1 MSWEL
6 DFEREETIEDILRQ
20 AAGLCGSFQKGEEA
34 VLKLKK
40 AYSAVYGL
48 GERFN
53 GVNQKGKR
61 VHGEVVEKFCHQG
74 EISYCPVQFFMTD
87 AGFGFFTD
95 TRTVVDYVFEEEITI
110 TLRKDHEGKFPKGVL
125 LTGTISEM
133 LQEYVRRTGAVRR
146 IPRWSLGI
154 WMSANRWHT
163 EKEVL
168 EQVERA
174 EKLEFPGSVL
184 VVEAWSDEA
193 TFYRFNEHGEWPHPE
208 EMVRTLKEKG
218 IHTVLWQIPVL
229 KKMEEGKSHPV
240 LEEDIEYAVKHDL
253 CVKNQDGSLY
263 RIPEDHWFG
272 GSLLPDFSRKE
283 TRDWWFSKRQYLL
296 DMGVDGFKT
305 DGGEFVLTDEAA
317 VEDGRTGKELRNAF
331 AEDYIR
337 AYEEFVGPER
347 VLFSRAGYTGQQR
360 FPIQWAGD
368 QQSEWSELRGV
379 LSAGLSA
386 GLSGIVY
393 WSFDIG
399 GFAGPLPTAE
409 LYERATQLAVFM
421 PVMQWHSEPVGGQF
435 AELMPSAGGINDR
448 SPWNL
453 ARIYGDEEFLG
464 NIKKLHNLRMNFLPY
479 LAWEAER
486 SAREGL
492 PMARHLCLDYQEEPY
507 NEYFEREFLLGD
519 LLICP
524 VVEEGMKEITVY
536 LPKGKWYPV
545 SSVLFG
551 NVQEEKEVFY
561 EGSTFYVLPVK
572 EHGIPVFLREG
583 GMFALELPKNGKP
596 GERSWNIQ
604 ETELC
609 IWVAGEK
616 GERNC
621 SDGNG
626 ETLHISWGTE
636 DIQAVYRKK
645 NTEKDCKK
653 IWLK

>member
-6 DFEREETIEDILRQ
+6 NFEKEETIGDALKQ
-20 AAGLCGSFQKGEEA
+20 AGLCGSFQKEEEA

-40 AYSAVYGL
+40 NYNAVYGL

-61 VHGEVVEKFCHQG
+61 VHGEVIEKFCHQG

-95 TRTVVDYVFEEEITI
+95 TKTVVDYAFEEEISI
-110 TLRKDHEGKFPKGVL
+110 TLRKDHEGKYPKGFL
-125 LTGTISEM
+125 LTGSITEM
-133 LQEYVRRTGAVRR
+133 LQEYITRTGAVRR

-168 EQVERA
+168 EQVEEA

-208 EMVRTLKEKG
+208 KMIQTLKEKG

-229 KKMEEGKSHPV
+229 KKMEKEKSHPV
-240 LEEDIEYAVKHDL
+240 LKEDIKYAVKRDL

-263 RIPEDHWFG
+263 RIPEEHWFS
-272 GSLLPDFSRKE
+272 GSLLPDFSKKE

-386 GLSGIVY
+386 GLSGIIY

-409 LYERATQLAVFM
+409 LYERATQLALFM

-464 NIKKLHNLRMNFLPY
+464 NIRKLHNLRMNFLPY

-492 PMARHLCLDYQEEPY
+492 PMARHLCLDYQEEPC
-507 NEYFEREFLLGD
+507 NKCFEREFLLGD

-561 EGSTFYVLPVK
+561 EGCAFYVLPVK
-572 EHGIPVFLREG
+572 EHGIPVFLKEG

-626 ETLHISWGTE
+626 EMLHISWGTG
-636 DIQAVYRKK
+636 DIQAVYRKE

>member
-6 DFEREETIEDILRQ
+6 NFEKEETIGDALKQ
-20 AAGLCGSFQKGEEA
+20 AGLCGSFQKEEEA

-40 AYSAVYGL
+40 NYNAVYGL

-61 VHGEVVEKFCHQG
+61 VHGEVIEKFCHQG

-95 TRTVVDYVFEEEITI
+95 TKTVVDYAFEEEISI
-110 TLRKDHEGKFPKGVL
+110 TLRKDHEGKYPKGFL
-125 LTGTISEM
+125 LTGSITEM
-133 LQEYVRRTGAVRR
+133 LQEYITRTGAVRR

-168 EQVERA
+168 EQVEEA

-208 EMVRTLKEKG
+208 KMIQTLKEKG

-229 KKMEEGKSHPV
+229 KKMEKEKSHPV
-240 LEEDIEYAVKHDL
+240 LKEDIEYAVKRDL

-263 RIPEDHWFG
+263 RIPEEHWFS
-272 GSLLPDFSRKE
+272 GSLLPDFSKKE

-386 GLSGIVY
+386 GLSGIIY

-409 LYERATQLAVFM
+409 LYERATQLALFM

-464 NIKKLHNLRMNFLPY
+464 NIRKLHNLRMNFLPY

-492 PMARHLCLDYQEEPY
+492 PMARHLCLDYQEEPC
-507 NEYFEREFLLGD
+507 NKCFEREFLLGD

-561 EGSTFYVLPVK
+561 EGCAFYVLPVK
-572 EHGIPVFLREG
+572 EHGIPVFLKEG

-626 ETLHISWGTE
+626 EMLHISWGTG
-636 DIQAVYRKK
+636 DIQAVYRKE

>member
-6 DFEREETIEDILRQ
+6 DFEKEETIGDALKQ
-20 AAGLCGSFQKGEEA
+20 AGLCGSFQKEEEA

-40 AYSAVYGL
+40 NYNAVYGL

-61 VHGEVVEKFCHQG
+61 VHGEVIEKFCHQG

-95 TRTVVDYVFEEEITI
+95 TKTVVDYAFEEEISI
-110 TLRKDHEGKFPKGVL
+110 TLRKDHEGKYPKGFL
-125 LTGTISEM
+125 LTGSITEM
-133 LQEYVRRTGAVRR
+133 LQEYITRTGAVRR

-168 EQVERA
+168 EQVEEA

-208 EMVRTLKEKG
+208 KMIQTLKEKG

-229 KKMEEGKSHPV
+229 KKMEKGKSHPV
-240 LEEDIEYAVKHDL
+240 LKEDIEYAIKRDL

-263 RIPEDHWFG
+263 RIPEEHWFS
-272 GSLLPDFSRKE
+272 GSLLPDFSKKE

-305 DGGEFVLTDEAA
+305 DGGEFVLTDEAE

-409 LYERATQLAVFM
+409 LYERATQLALFM

-435 AELMPSAGGINDR
+435 AELLPSAGGINDR

-453 ARIYGDEEFLG
+453 ARIYRDEEFLG
-464 NIKKLHNLRMNFLPY
+464 NIRKLHNLRMNFLPY

-507 NEYFEREFLLGD
+507 NKCFEREFLLGD

-561 EGSTFYVLPVK
+561 EGSTFYVLQVK
-572 EHGIPVFLREG
+572 EHGIPVFLKEG

-636 DIQAVYRKK
+636 DIQAVYRKE

>member
-6 DFEREETIEDILRQ
+6 NFEKEETIGDALKQ
-20 AAGLCGSFQKGEEA
+20 AGLCGSFQKEEEA

-40 AYSAVYGL
+40 NYNAVYGL

-61 VHGEVVEKFCHQG
+61 VHGEVIEKFCHQG

-95 TRTVVDYVFEEEITI
+95 TKTVVDYAFEEEISI
-110 TLRKDHEGKFPKGVL
+110 TLRKDHEGKYPKGFL
-125 LTGTISEM
+125 LTGSITEM
-133 LQEYVRRTGAVRR
+133 LQEYITRTGAVRR

-168 EQVERA
+168 EQVEEA

-208 EMVRTLKEKG
+208 KMIQTLKEKG

-229 KKMEEGKSHPV
+229 KKMEKGKSHPV
-240 LEEDIEYAVKHDL
+240 LKEDIEYAIKRDL

-263 RIPEDHWFG
+263 RIPEEHWFS
-272 GSLLPDFSRKE
+272 GSLLPDFSKKE

-386 GLSGIVY
+386 GLSGIIY

-409 LYERATQLAVFM
+409 LYERATQLALFM

-448 SPWNL
+448 SP
-453 ARIYGDEEFLG
+453 
-464 NIKKLHNLRMNFLPY
+464 
-479 LAWEAER
+479 
-486 SAREGL
+486 
-492 PMARHLCLDYQEEPY
+492 
-507 NEYFEREFLLGD
+507 
-519 LLICP
+519 
-524 VVEEGMKEITVY
+524 
-536 LPKGKWYPV
+536 
-545 SSVLFG
+545 
-551 NVQEEKEVFY
+551 
-561 EGSTFYVLPVK
+561 
-572 EHGIPVFLREG
+572 
-583 GMFALELPKNGKP
+583 
-596 GERSWNIQ
+596 
-604 ETELC
+604 
-609 IWVAGEK
+609 
-616 GERNC
+616 
-621 SDGNG
+621 
-626 ETLHISWGTE
+626 
-636 DIQAVYRKK
+636 
-645 NTEKDCKK
+645 
-653 IWLK
+653 

>member
-6 DFEREETIEDILRQ
+6 NFEKEETIGDALKQ
-20 AAGLCGSFQKGEEA
+20 AGLCGSFQKEEEA

-40 AYSAVYGL
+40 NYNAVYGL

-61 VHGEVVEKFCHQG
+61 VHGEVIEKFCHQG

-95 TRTVVDYVFEEEITI
+95 TRTVVDYAFEEEISI
-110 TLRKDHEGKFPKGVL
+110 TLRKDHEGKYPKGFL
-125 LTGTISEM
+125 LTGSITEM
-133 LQEYVRRTGAVRR
+133 LQEYITRTGAVRR

-168 EQVERA
+168 EQVEEA

-208 EMVRTLKEKG
+208 KMIQTLKEKG

-229 KKMEEGKSHPV
+229 KKMEKGKSHPV
-240 LEEDIEYAVKHDL
+240 LKEDIEYAIKRDL

-263 RIPEDHWFG
+263 RIPEEHWFS
-272 GSLLPDFSRKE
+272 GSLLPDFSKKE

-305 DGGEFVLTDEAA
+305 DGGEFVLTDEAE

-399 GFAGPLPTAE
+399 GFSGPLPTAE
-409 LYERATQLAVFM
+409 LYERATQLALFM

-453 ARIYGDEEFLG
+453 ARIYRDEEFLG
-464 NIKKLHNLRMNFLPY
+464 NIRKLHNLRMNFLPY

-507 NEYFEREFLLGD
+507 NKCFEREFLLGD

-561 EGSTFYVLPVK
+561 EGCAFYVLPVK
-572 EHGIPVFLREG
+572 EHGIPVFLKEG

-626 ETLHISWGTE
+626 EMLHISWGTG
-636 DIQAVYRKK
+636 DIQAVYRKE

>member
-6 DFEREETIEDILRQ
+6 NFEKEETIGDALKQ
-20 AAGLCGSFQKGEEA
+20 AGLCGSFQKEEEA

-40 AYSAVYGL
+40 NYNAVYGL

-61 VHGEVVEKFCHQG
+61 VHGEVIEKFCHQG

-95 TRTVVDYVFEEEITI
+95 TKTVVDYAFEEEISI
-110 TLRKDHEGKFPKGVL
+110 TLRKDHEGKYPKGFL
-125 LTGTISEM
+125 LTGSITEM
-133 LQEYVRRTGAVRR
+133 LQEYITRTGAVRR

-168 EQVERA
+168 EQVEEA

-208 EMVRTLKEKG
+208 KMIQTLKEKG

-229 KKMEEGKSHPV
+229 KKMEKGKSHPV
-240 LEEDIEYAVKHDL
+240 LKEDIEYAIKRDL

-263 RIPEDHWFG
+263 RIPEEHWFS
-272 GSLLPDFSRKE
+272 GSLLPDFSKKE

-331 AEDYIR
+331 VEDYIR

-409 LYERATQLAVFM
+409 LYERATQLALFM

-453 ARIYGDEEFLG
+453 ARIYGDEEFLE
-464 NIKKLHNLRMNFLPY
+464 NIRKLHNLRMNFLPY

-507 NEYFEREFLLGD
+507 NKCFEREFLLGD

-561 EGSTFYVLPVK
+561 EGSTFYVLQVK
-572 EHGIPVFLREG
+572 EHGIPVFLKEG

-636 DIQAVYRKK
+636 DIQAVYRKE

>member
-6 DFEREETIEDILRQ
+6 NFEKEETIGDALKQ
-20 AAGLCGSFQKGEEA
+20 AGLCGSFQKEEEA

-40 AYSAVYGL
+40 NYNAVYGL

-61 VHGEVVEKFCHQG
+61 VHGEVIEKFCHQG

-95 TRTVVDYVFEEEITI
+95 TKTVVDYAFEEEISI
-110 TLRKDHEGKFPKGVL
+110 TLRKDHEGKYPKGFL
-125 LTGTISEM
+125 LTGSITEM
-133 LQEYVRRTGAVRR
+133 LQEYITRTGAVRR

-168 EQVERA
+168 EQVEEA

-184 VVEAWSDEA
+184 VIEAWSDEA

-208 EMVRTLKEKG
+208 KMIQTLKEKG

-229 KKMEEGKSHPV
+229 KKMEKGKSHPV
-240 LEEDIEYAVKHDL
+240 LKEDIEYAIKRDL

-263 RIPEDHWFG
+263 RIPEEHWFS
-272 GSLLPDFSRKE
+272 GSLLPDFSKKE

-386 GLSGIVY
+386 GLSGIIY

-409 LYERATQLAVFM
+409 LYERATQLALFM

-464 NIKKLHNLRMNFLPY
+464 NIRKLHNLRMNFLPY

-492 PMARHLCLDYQEEPY
+492 PMARHLCLDYQEEPC
-507 NEYFEREFLLGD
+507 NECFEREFLLGD

-561 EGSTFYVLPVK
+561 EGCAFYVLPVK
-572 EHGIPVFLREG
+572 EHGIPVFLKEG

-626 ETLHISWGTE
+626 EMLHISWGTG
-636 DIQAVYRKK
+636 DIQAVYRKE

>member
-6 DFEREETIEDILRQ
+6 NFEKEETIGDALKQ
-20 AAGLCGSFQKGEEA
+20 AGLCGSFQKEEEA

-40 AYSAVYGL
+40 NYNAVYGL

-61 VHGEVVEKFCHQG
+61 VHGEVIEKFCHQG

-95 TRTVVDYVFEEEITI
+95 TKTVVDYAFEEEISI
-110 TLRKDHEGKFPKGVL
+110 TLRKDHEGKYPKGFL
-125 LTGTISEM
+125 LTGSITEM
-133 LQEYVRRTGAVRR
+133 LQEYITRTGAVRR

-168 EQVERA
+168 EQVEEA

-208 EMVRTLKEKG
+208 KMIQTLKEKG

-229 KKMEEGKSHPV
+229 KKMEKEKSHPV
-240 LEEDIEYAVKHDL
+240 LKEDIEYAVKRDL

-263 RIPEDHWFG
+263 RIPEEHWFS
-272 GSLLPDFSRKE
+272 GSLLP
-283 TRDWWFSKRQYLL
+283 WFSKRQYLL

-386 GLSGIVY
+386 GLSGIIY

-409 LYERATQLAVFM
+409 LYERATQLALFM

-464 NIKKLHNLRMNFLPY
+464 NIRKLHNLRMNFLPY

-492 PMARHLCLDYQEEPY
+492 PMARHLCLDYQEEPC
-507 NEYFEREFLLGD
+507 NKCFEREFLLGD

-561 EGSTFYVLPVK
+561 EGCAFYVLPVK
-572 EHGIPVFLREG
+572 EHGIPVFLKEG

-626 ETLHISWGTE
+626 EMLHISWGTG
-636 DIQAVYRKK
+636 DIQAVYRKE

>member
-6 DFEREETIEDILRQ
+6 NFEKEETIGDALKQ
-20 AAGLCGSFQKGEEA
+20 AGLCGSFQKEEEA

-40 AYSAVYGL
+40 NYNAVYGL

-61 VHGEVVEKFCHQG
+61 VHGEVIEKFCHQG

-95 TRTVVDYVFEEEITI
+95 TKTVVDYAFEEEISI
-110 TLRKDHEGKFPKGVL
+110 TLRKDHEGKYPKGFL
-125 LTGTISEM
+125 LTGSITEM
-133 LQEYVRRTGAVRR
+133 LQEYITRTGAVRR

-168 EQVERA
+168 EQVEEA

-208 EMVRTLKEKG
+208 KMIQTLKEKG

-229 KKMEEGKSHPV
+229 KKMEKGKSHPV
-240 LEEDIEYAVKHDL
+240 LKEDIEYAIKRDL

-263 RIPEDHWFG
+263 RIPEEHWFS
-272 GSLLPDFSRKE
+272 GSLLPDFSKKE

-305 DGGEFVLTDEAA
+305 DGGEFVLTDEAE

-409 LYERATQLAVFM
+409 LYERATQLALFM

-464 NIKKLHNLRMNFLPY
+464 NIRKLHNLRMNFLPY

-507 NEYFEREFLLGD
+507 NKCFEREFLLGD

-561 EGSTFYVLPVK
+561 EGCAFYVLPVK
-572 EHGIPVFLREG
+572 EHGIPVFLKEG

-626 ETLHISWGTE
+626 EMLHISWGTG
-636 DIQAVYRKK
+636 DIQAVYRKE

>member
-6 DFEREETIEDILRQ
+6 NFEKEETIGDALKQ
-20 AAGLCGSFQKGEEA
+20 AGLCGSFQKEEEA

-40 AYSAVYGL
+40 NYNAVYGL

-61 VHGEVVEKFCHQG
+61 VHGEVIEKFCHQG

-95 TRTVVDYVFEEEITI
+95 TKTVVDYAFEEEISI
-110 TLRKDHEGKFPKGVL
+110 TLRKDHEGKYPKGFL
-125 LTGTISEM
+125 LTGSITEM
-133 LQEYVRRTGAVRR
+133 LQEYITRTGAVRR

-168 EQVERA
+168 EQVEEA

-208 EMVRTLKEKG
+208 KMIQTLKEKG

-229 KKMEEGKSHPV
+229 KKMEKGKSHPV
-240 LEEDIEYAVKHDL
+240 LKEDIEYAIKRDL

-263 RIPEDHWFG
+263 RIPEEHWFS
-272 GSLLPDFSRKE
+272 GSLLPDFSKKE

-305 DGGEFVLTDEAA
+305 DGGEFVLTDEAE

-409 LYERATQLAVFM
+409 LYERATQLALFM

-435 AELMPSAGGINDR
+435 AELLPSAGGINDR

-453 ARIYGDEEFLG
+453 ARIYRDEEFLG
-464 NIKKLHNLRMNFLPY
+464 NIRKLHNLRMNFLPY

-507 NEYFEREFLLGD
+507 NKCFEREFLLGD

-561 EGSTFYVLPVK
+561 EGSTFYVLQVK
-572 EHGIPVFLREG
+572 EHGIPVFLKEG

-636 DIQAVYRKK
+636 DIQAVYRKE

>member
-6 DFEREETIEDILRQ
+6 NFEKEETIGDALKQ
-20 AAGLCGSFQKGEEA
+20 AGLCGSFQKEEEA

-40 AYSAVYGL
+40 NYNAVYGL

-61 VHGEVVEKFCHQG
+61 VHGEVIEKFCHQG

-95 TRTVVDYVFEEEITI
+95 TKTVVDYAFEEEISI
-110 TLRKDHEGKFPKGVL
+110 TLRKDHEGKYPKGFL
-125 LTGTISEM
+125 LTGSITEM
-133 LQEYVRRTGAVRR
+133 LQEYITRTGAVRR

-168 EQVERA
+168 EQVEEA

-208 EMVRTLKEKG
+208 KMIQTLKEKG

-229 KKMEEGKSHPV
+229 KKMEKGKSHPV
-240 LEEDIEYAVKHDL
+240 LKEDIEYAVKRDL

-263 RIPEDHWFG
+263 RIPEEHWFS
-272 GSLLPDFSRKE
+272 GSLLPDFSKKE

-331 AEDYIR
+331 VEDYIR

-386 GLSGIVY
+386 GLSGIIY

-409 LYERATQLAVFM
+409 LYERATQLALFM

-464 NIKKLHNLRMNFLPY
+464 NIRKLHNLRMNFLPY

-492 PMARHLCLDYQEEPY
+492 PMARHLCLDYQEEPC
-507 NEYFEREFLLGD
+507 NECFEREFLLGD

-561 EGSTFYVLPVK
+561 EGSTFYVLQVK
-572 EHGIPVFLREG
+572 EHGIPVFLKEG

-626 ETLHISWGTE
+626 ETLHISWGTG
-636 DIQAVYRKK
+636 DIQAVYRKE

>member
-6 DFEREETIEDILRQ
+6 NFEKEETIGDALKQ
-20 AAGLCGSFQKGEEA
+20 AGLCGSFQKEEEA

-40 AYSAVYGL
+40 NYNAVYGL

-61 VHGEVVEKFCHQG
+61 VHGEVIEKFCHQG

-95 TRTVVDYVFEEEITI
+95 TKTVVDYAFEEEISI
-110 TLRKDHEGKFPKGVL
+110 TLRKDHEGKYPKGFL
-125 LTGTISEM
+125 LTGSIAEM
-133 LQEYVRRTGAVRR
+133 LQEYITRTGAVRR

-168 EQVERA
+168 EQVEEA

-208 EMVRTLKEKG
+208 KMIQTLKEKG

-229 KKMEEGKSHPV
+229 KKMEKGKSHPV
-240 LEEDIEYAVKHDL
+240 LKEDIEYAIKRDL

-263 RIPEDHWFG
+263 RIPEEHWFS
-272 GSLLPDFSRKE
+272 GSLLPDFSKKE

-305 DGGEFVLTDEAA
+305 DGGEFVLTDEAE

-409 LYERATQLAVFM
+409 LYERATQLALFM

-453 ARIYGDEEFLG
+453 ARIYRDEEFLG
-464 NIKKLHNLRMNFLPY
+464 NIRKLHNLRMNFLPY

-507 NEYFEREFLLGD
+507 NKCFEREFLLGD

-561 EGSTFYVLPVK
+561 EGSAFYVLPVK
-572 EHGIPVFLREG
+572 EHGIPVFLKEG

-636 DIQAVYRKK
+636 DIQAVYRKE

>member
-6 DFEREETIEDILRQ
+6 NFEKEETIGDALKQ
-20 AAGLCGSFQKGEEA
+20 AGLCGSFQKEEEA

-40 AYSAVYGL
+40 NYNAVYGL

-61 VHGEVVEKFCHQG
+61 VHGEVIEKFCHQG

-95 TRTVVDYVFEEEITI
+95 TKTVVDYAFEEEISI
-110 TLRKDHEGKFPKGVL
+110 TLRKDHEGKYPKGFL
-125 LTGTISEM
+125 LTGSITEM
-133 LQEYVRRTGAVRR
+133 LQEYITRTGAVRR

-168 EQVERA
+168 EQVEEA

-208 EMVRTLKEKG
+208 KMIQTLKEKG

-229 KKMEEGKSHPV
+229 KKMEKGKSHPV
-240 LEEDIEYAVKHDL
+240 LKEDIEYAVKRDL

-263 RIPEDHWFG
+263 RIPEEHWFS
-272 GSLLPDFSRKE
+272 GSLLPDFSKKE

-386 GLSGIVY
+386 GLSGIIY

-409 LYERATQLAVFM
+409 LYERATQLALFM

-435 AELMPSAGGINDR
+435 AELMPSAGGINER

-464 NIKKLHNLRMNFLPY
+464 NIRKLHNLRMNFLPY

-507 NEYFEREFLLGD
+507 NKCFEREFLLGD

-561 EGSTFYVLPVK
+561 EGCAFYVLPVK
-572 EHGIPVFLREG
+572 EHGIPVFLKEG

-626 ETLHISWGTE
+626 EMLHISWGTG
-636 DIQAVYRKK
+636 DIQAVYRKE

>member
-6 DFEREETIEDILRQ
+6 NFEKEETIGDALKQ
-20 AAGLCGSFQKGEEA
+20 AGLCGSFQKEEEA

-40 AYSAVYGL
+40 NYNAVYGL

-61 VHGEVVEKFCHQG
+61 VHGEVIEKFCHQG

-95 TRTVVDYVFEEEITI
+95 TKTVVDYAFEEEISI
-110 TLRKDHEGKFPKGVL
+110 TLRKDHEGKYPKGFL
-125 LTGTISEM
+125 LTGSITEM
-133 LQEYVRRTGAVRR
+133 LQEYITRTGAVRR

-168 EQVERA
+168 EQVEEA

-208 EMVRTLKEKG
+208 KMIQTLKEKG

-229 KKMEEGKSHPV
+229 KKMEKGKSHPV
-240 LEEDIEYAVKHDL
+240 LKEDIEYAVKRDL

-263 RIPEDHWFG
+263 RIPEEHWFS
-272 GSLLPDFSRKE
+272 GSLLPDFSKKE

-331 AEDYIR
+331 VEDYIR

-386 GLSGIVY
+386 GLSGIIY

-409 LYERATQLAVFM
+409 LYERATQLALFM

-435 AELMPSAGGINDR
+435 AELMPSAGGINER

-464 NIKKLHNLRMNFLPY
+464 NIRKLHNLRMNFLPY

-507 NEYFEREFLLGD
+507 NKCFEREFLLGD

-561 EGSTFYVLPVK
+561 EGCAFYVLPVK
-572 EHGIPVFLREG
+572 EHGIPVFLKEG

-626 ETLHISWGTE
+626 EMLHISWGTG
-636 DIQAVYRKK
+636 DIQAVYRKE

>member
-1 MSWEL
+1 MSLEL
-6 DFEREETIEDILRQ
+6 NFEKEETIGNVLKQ
-20 AAGLCGSFQKGEEA
+20 AGLCGSFQKEEEA

-40 AYSAVYGL
+40 NYNAVYGL

-61 VHGEVVEKFCHQG
+61 VHGEVIEKFCHQG

-95 TRTVVDYVFEEEITI
+95 TKTVVDYAFEEEISI
-110 TLRKDHEGKFPKGVL
+110 TLRKDHRGKFPKCFL
-125 LTGTISEM
+125 LTGSTTEM

-168 EQVERA
+168 EQVEEA

-208 EMVRTLKEKG
+208 KMIQTLKEKG

-229 KKMEEGKSHPV
+229 KKMEKEKSHPV
-240 LEEDIEYAVKHDL
+240 LKEDIEYAVKRDL

-263 RIPEDHWFG
+263 RIPEEHWFS
-272 GSLLPDFSRKE
+272 GSLLPDFSKKE

-305 DGGEFVLTDEAA
+305 DGGEFVLTDEAE

-409 LYERATQLAVFM
+409 LYERATQLALFM

-453 ARIYGDEEFLG
+453 ARIYGDEEFLE
-464 NIKKLHNLRMNFLPY
+464 NIRKLHNLRMNFLPY

-507 NEYFEREFLLGD
+507 NKCFEREFLLGD

-561 EGSTFYVLPVK
+561 EGCAFYVLPVK
-572 EHGIPVFLREG
+572 EHGIPVFLKEG

-645 NTEKDCKK
+645 NAEKDCKK

>member
-1 MSWEL
+1 MSLEL
-6 DFEREETIEDILRQ
+6 NFEKEETIGNVLKQ
-20 AAGLCGSFQKGEEA
+20 AGLCGSFQKEEEA

-40 AYSAVYGL
+40 NYNAVYGL

-61 VHGEVVEKFCHQG
+61 VHGEVIEKFCHQG

-95 TRTVVDYVFEEEITI
+95 TKTVVDYAFEEEISI
-110 TLRKDHEGKFPKGVL
+110 TLRKDHRGKFPKCFL
-125 LTGTISEM
+125 LTGSTTEM

-168 EQVERA
+168 EQVEEA

-208 EMVRTLKEKG
+208 KMIQTLKEKG
-218 IHTVLWQIPVL
+218 IHMVLWQIPVL
-229 KKMEEGKSHPV
+229 KKMEKEKSHPV
-240 LEEDIEYAVKHDL
+240 LKEDIEYAVKRDL

-263 RIPEDHWFG
+263 RIPEEHWFS
-272 GSLLPDFSRKE
+272 GSLLPDFSKKE

-305 DGGEFVLTDEAA
+305 DGGEFVLTDEAE

-409 LYERATQLAVFM
+409 LYERATQLALFM

-453 ARIYGDEEFLG
+453 ARIYGDEEFLE
-464 NIKKLHNLRMNFLPY
+464 NIRKLHNLRMNFLPY

-507 NEYFEREFLLGD
+507 NKCFEREFLLGD

-561 EGSTFYVLPVK
+561 EGCAFYVLPVK
-572 EHGIPVFLREG
+572 EHGIPVFLKEG

-645 NTEKDCKK
+645 NAEKDCKK

>member
-6 DFEREETIEDILRQ
+6 NFEKEETIGDALKQ
-20 AAGLCGSFQKGEEA
+20 AGLCGSFQKEEEA

-40 AYSAVYGL
+40 NYNAVYGL

-61 VHGEVVEKFCHQG
+61 VHGEVIEKFCHQG

-95 TRTVVDYVFEEEITI
+95 TKTVVDYAFEEEISI
-110 TLRKDHEGKFPKGVL
+110 TLRKDHEGKYPKGFL
-125 LTGTISEM
+125 LTGSITEM
-133 LQEYVRRTGAVRR
+133 LQEYITRTGAVRR

-168 EQVERA
+168 EQVEEA

-208 EMVRTLKEKG
+208 KMIQTLKEKG

-229 KKMEEGKSHPV
+229 KKMEKGKSHPV
-240 LEEDIEYAVKHDL
+240 LKEDIEYAIKRDL

-263 RIPEDHWFG
+263 RIPEEHWFS
-272 GSLLPDFSRKE
+272 GSLLPDFSKKE

-331 AEDYIR
+331 VEDYIR

-386 GLSGIVY
+386 GLSGIIY

-409 LYERATQLAVFM
+409 LYERATQLALFM

-453 ARIYGDEEFLG
+453 ARIYGDEEFLE
-464 NIKKLHNLRMNFLPY
+464 NIRKLHNLRMNFLPY

-492 PMARHLCLDYQEEPY
+492 PMARHLCLDYQEEPC
-507 NEYFEREFLLGD
+507 NECFEREFLLGD

-536 LPKGKWYPV
+536 LPKGKWYLV

-551 NVQEEKEVFY
+551 KAQEEKEVFY
-561 EGSTFYVLPVK
+561 EGCAFYVLPVK
-572 EHGIPVFLREG
+572 EHGIPVFLKEG

-626 ETLHISWGTE
+626 EMLHISWGTG
-636 DIQAVYRKK
+636 DIQAVYRKE

>member
-6 DFEREETIEDILRQ
+6 NFEKEETIGDALKQ
-20 AAGLCGSFQKGEEA
+20 AGLCGSFQKEEEA

-40 AYSAVYGL
+40 NYNAVYGL

-61 VHGEVVEKFCHQG
+61 VHGEVIEKFCHQG

-95 TRTVVDYVFEEEITI
+95 TKTVVDYAFEEEISI
-110 TLRKDHEGKFPKGVL
+110 TLRKDHEGKYPKGFL
-125 LTGTISEM
+125 LTGSITEM
-133 LQEYVRRTGAVRR
+133 LQEYITRTGAVRR

-168 EQVERA
+168 EQVEEA

-208 EMVRTLKEKG
+208 KMIQTLKEKG

-229 KKMEEGKSHPV
+229 KKMEKGKSHPV
-240 LEEDIEYAVKHDL
+240 LKEDIEYAIKRDL

-263 RIPEDHWFG
+263 RIPEEHWFS
-272 GSLLPDFSRKE
+272 GSLLPDFSKKE

-386 GLSGIVY
+386 GLSGIIY

-409 LYERATQLAVFM
+409 LYERATQLALFM

-464 NIKKLHNLRMNFLPY
+464 NIRKLHNLRMNFLPY

-507 NEYFEREFLLGD
+507 NKCFEREFLLGD

-561 EGSTFYVLPVK
+561 EGSTFYVLQVK
-572 EHGIPVFLREG
+572 EYGIPVFLKEG

-626 ETLHISWGTE
+626 ETLHISWGTG
-636 DIQAVYRKK
+636 DIQAVYRKE

>member
-6 DFEREETIEDILRQ
+6 NFEKEETIGDALKQ
-20 AAGLCGSFQKGEEA
+20 AGLCGSFQKEEEA

-40 AYSAVYGL
+40 NYNAVYGL

-61 VHGEVVEKFCHQG
+61 VHGEVIEKFCHQG

-95 TRTVVDYVFEEEITI
+95 TKTVVDYAFEEEISI
-110 TLRKDHEGKFPKGVL
+110 TLRKDHEGKYPKGFL
-125 LTGTISEM
+125 LTGSITEM
-133 LQEYVRRTGAVRR
+133 LQEYITRTGAVRR

-168 EQVERA
+168 EQVEEA

-208 EMVRTLKEKG
+208 KMIQTLKEKG
-218 IHTVLWQIPVL
+218 IHTVLWQITVL
-229 KKMEEGKSHPV
+229 KKMEKGKSHPV
-240 LEEDIEYAVKHDL
+240 LKEDIEYAIKRDL

-263 RIPEDHWFG
+263 RIPEEHWFS
-272 GSLLPDFSRKE
+272 GSLLPDFSKKE

-305 DGGEFVLTDEAA
+305 DGGEFVLTDEAE

-409 LYERATQLAVFM
+409 LYERATQLALFM

-435 AELMPSAGGINDR
+435 AELLPSAGGINDR

-453 ARIYGDEEFLG
+453 ARIYRDEEFLG
-464 NIKKLHNLRMNFLPY
+464 NIRKLHNLRMNFLPY

-507 NEYFEREFLLGD
+507 NKCFEREFLLGD

-561 EGSTFYVLPVK
+561 EGSTFYVLQVK
-572 EHGIPVFLREG
+572 EHGIPVFLKEG

-636 DIQAVYRKK
+636 DIQAVYRKE

>member
-6 DFEREETIEDILRQ
+6 NFEKEETIGDALKQ
-20 AAGLCGSFQKGEEA
+20 AGLCGSFQKEEEA

-40 AYSAVYGL
+40 NYNAVYGL

-61 VHGEVVEKFCHQG
+61 VHGEVIEKFCHQG

-95 TRTVVDYVFEEEITI
+95 TKTVVDYAFEEEISI
-110 TLRKDHEGKFPKGVL
+110 TLRKDHEGKYPKGFL
-125 LTGTISEM
+125 LTGSITEM
-133 LQEYVRRTGAVRR
+133 LQEYITRTGAVRR

-168 EQVERA
+168 EQVEEA

-208 EMVRTLKEKG
+208 KMIQTLKEKG

-229 KKMEEGKSHPV
+229 KKMEKGKSHPV
-240 LEEDIEYAVKHDL
+240 LKEDIEYAIKRDL

-263 RIPEDHWFG
+263 RIPEEHWFS
-272 GSLLPDFSRKE
+272 GSLLPDFSKKE

-305 DGGEFVLTDEAA
+305 DGGEFVLTDEAE

-409 LYERATQLAVFM
+409 LYERATQLALFM

-435 AELMPSAGGINDR
+435 AELLPSAGGINDR

-453 ARIYGDEEFLG
+453 ARIYRDEEFLG
-464 NIKKLHNLRMNFLPY
+464 NIRKLHNLRMNFLPY

-507 NEYFEREFLLGD
+507 NKCFEREFLLGD

-551 NVQEEKEVFY
+551 KAQEEKEVFY
-561 EGSTFYVLPVK
+561 EGSTFYVLQVK
-572 EHGIPVFLREG
+572 EHGIPVFLKEG

-636 DIQAVYRKK
+636 DIQAVYRKE

>member
-6 DFEREETIEDILRQ
+6 NFEKEETIGDALKQ
-20 AAGLCGSFQKGEEA
+20 AGLCGSFQKEEEA

-40 AYSAVYGL
+40 NYNAVYGL

-61 VHGEVVEKFCHQG
+61 VHGEVIEKFCHQG

-95 TRTVVDYVFEEEITI
+95 TKTVVDYAFEEEISI
-110 TLRKDHEGKFPKGVL
+110 TLRKDHEGKYPKGFL
-125 LTGTISEM
+125 LTGSITEM
-133 LQEYVRRTGAVRR
+133 LQEYITRTGAVRR

-168 EQVERA
+168 EQVEEA

-208 EMVRTLKEKG
+208 KMIQTLKEKG

-229 KKMEEGKSHPV
+229 KKMEKEKSHPV
-240 LEEDIEYAVKHDL
+240 LKEDIEYAVKRDL

-263 RIPEDHWFG
+263 RIPEEHWFS
-272 GSLLPDFSRKE
+272 GSLLPDFSKKE

-386 GLSGIVY
+386 GLSGIIY

-409 LYERATQLAVFM
+409 LYERATQLALFM

-464 NIKKLHNLRMNFLPY
+464 NIRKLHNLRMNFLPY

-492 PMARHLCLDYQEEPY
+492 PMARHLCLDYQEEPC
-507 NEYFEREFLLGD
+507 NECFEREFLLGD

-561 EGSTFYVLPVK
+561 EGCAFYVLPVK
-572 EHGIPVFLREG
+572 EHEIPVFLKEG

-596 GERSWNIQ
+596 GKRSWNIQ

-626 ETLHISWGTE
+626 EMLHISWGTG
-636 DIQAVYRKK
+636 DIQAVYRKE

>member
-6 DFEREETIEDILRQ
+6 NFEKEETIGDALKQ
-20 AAGLCGSFQKGEEA
+20 AGLCGSFQKEEEA

-40 AYSAVYGL
+40 NYNAVYGL

-61 VHGEVVEKFCHQG
+61 VHGEVIEKFCHQG

-95 TRTVVDYVFEEEITI
+95 TKTVVDYAFEEEISI
-110 TLRKDHEGKFPKGVL
+110 TLRKDHEGKYPKGFL
-125 LTGTISEM
+125 LTGSITEM
-133 LQEYVRRTGAVRR
+133 LQEYITRTGAVRR

-168 EQVERA
+168 EQVEEA

-208 EMVRTLKEKG
+208 KMIQTLKEKG

-229 KKMEEGKSHPV
+229 KKMEKGKSHPV
-240 LEEDIEYAVKHDL
+240 LKEDIEYAVKRDL

-263 RIPEDHWFG
+263 RIPEEHWFS
-272 GSLLPDFSRKE
+272 GSLLPDFSKKE

-386 GLSGIVY
+386 GLSGIIY

-409 LYERATQLAVFM
+409 LYERATQLALFM

-464 NIKKLHNLRMNFLPY
+464 NIRKLHNLRMNFLPY

-507 NEYFEREFLLGD
+507 NKCFEREFLLGD

-561 EGSTFYVLPVK
+561 EGCAFYVLPVK
-572 EHGIPVFLREG
+572 EHGIPVFLKEG

-626 ETLHISWGTE
+626 EMLHISWGTG
-636 DIQAVYRKK
+636 DIQAVYRKE

>member
-6 DFEREETIEDILRQ
+6 NFEKEETIGDALKQ
-20 AAGLCGSFQKGEEA
+20 AGLCGSFQKEEEA

-40 AYSAVYGL
+40 NYNAVYGL

-61 VHGEVVEKFCHQG
+61 VHGEVIEKFCHQG

-95 TRTVVDYVFEEEITI
+95 TKTVVDYAFEEEISI
-110 TLRKDHEGKFPKGVL
+110 TLRKDHEGKYPKGFL
-125 LTGTISEM
+125 LTGSITEM
-133 LQEYVRRTGAVRR
+133 LQEYITRTGAVRR

-168 EQVERA
+168 EQVEEA

-208 EMVRTLKEKG
+208 KMIQTLKEKG

-229 KKMEEGKSHPV
+229 KKMEKGKSHPV
-240 LEEDIEYAVKHDL
+240 LKEDIEYAVKRDL

-263 RIPEDHWFG
+263 RIPEEHWFS
-272 GSLLPDFSRKE
+272 GSLLPDFSKKE

-386 GLSGIVY
+386 GLSGIIY

-409 LYERATQLAVFM
+409 LYERATQLALFM

-464 NIKKLHNLRMNFLPY
+464 NIRKLHNLRMNFLPY

-507 NEYFEREFLLGD
+507 NKCFEREFLLGD

-561 EGSTFYVLPVK
+561 EGCAFYVLPVK
-572 EHGIPVFLREG
+572 EHGIPVFLKEG

-626 ETLHISWGTE
+626 EMLHISRGTG
-636 DIQAVYRKK
+636 DIQAVYRKE

>member
-6 DFEREETIEDILRQ
+6 NFEKEETIGDALKQ
-20 AAGLCGSFQKGEEA
+20 AGLCGSFQKEEEA

-40 AYSAVYGL
+40 NYNAVYGL

-61 VHGEVVEKFCHQG
+61 VHGEVIEKFCHQG

-95 TRTVVDYVFEEEITI
+95 TKTVVDYAFEEEISI
-110 TLRKDHEGKFPKGVL
+110 TLRKDHEGKYPKGFL
-125 LTGTISEM
+125 LTGSITEM
-133 LQEYVRRTGAVRR
+133 LQEYITRTGAVRR

-168 EQVERA
+168 EQVEEA

-208 EMVRTLKEKG
+208 KMIQTLKEKG

-229 KKMEEGKSHPV
+229 KKMEKGKSHPV
-240 LEEDIEYAVKHDL
+240 LKEDIEYAIKRDL

-263 RIPEDHWFG
+263 RIPEEHWFS
-272 GSLLPDFSRKE
+272 GSLLPDFSKKE

-337 AYEEFVGPER
+337 AYEEFVGAER

-409 LYERATQLAVFM
+409 LYERATQLALFM

-464 NIKKLHNLRMNFLPY
+464 NIRKLHNLRMNFLPY

-492 PMARHLCLDYQEEPY
+492 PMARHLCLDYQEEPC
-507 NEYFEREFLLGD
+507 NKCFEREFLLGD

-561 EGSTFYVLPVK
+561 EGCAFYVLPVK
-572 EHGIPVFLREG
+572 EHGIPVFLKEG

-626 ETLHISWGTE
+626 EMLHISWGTG
-636 DIQAVYRKK
+636 DIQAVYRKE

>member
-6 DFEREETIEDILRQ
+6 NFEKEETIGDALKQ
-20 AAGLCGSFQKGEEA
+20 AGLCGSFQKEEEA

-40 AYSAVYGL
+40 NYNAVYGL

-61 VHGEVVEKFCHQG
+61 VHGEVIEKFCHQG

-95 TRTVVDYVFEEEITI
+95 TKTVVDYAFEEEISI
-110 TLRKDHEGKFPKGVL
+110 TLRKDHEGKYPKGFL
-125 LTGTISEM
+125 LTGSITEM
-133 LQEYVRRTGAVRR
+133 LQEYITRTGAVRR

-168 EQVERA
+168 EQVEEA

-208 EMVRTLKEKG
+208 KMIQTLKEKG

-229 KKMEEGKSHPV
+229 KKMEKEKSHPV
-240 LEEDIEYAVKHDL
+240 LKEDIEYAVKKDL

-263 RIPEDHWFG
+263 RIPEGHWFS
-272 GSLLPDFSRKE
+272 GSLLPDFSKKE

-305 DGGEFVLTDEAA
+305 DGGEFVLTDEAE

-409 LYERATQLAVFM
+409 LYERATQLALFM

-453 ARIYGDEEFLG
+453 ARIYGDEEFLK
-464 NIKKLHNLRMNFLPY
+464 NIRKLHNLRMNFLPY

-507 NEYFEREFLLGD
+507 NKCFEREFLLGD

-561 EGSTFYVLPVK
+561 EGCAFYVLPVK
-572 EHGIPVFLREG
+572 EHGIPVFLKEG

-645 NTEKDCKK
+645 NAEKDCKK

>member
-6 DFEREETIEDILRQ
+6 NFEKEETIGDALKQ
-20 AAGLCGSFQKGEEA
+20 AGLCGSFQKEEEA

-40 AYSAVYGL
+40 NYNAVYGL

-61 VHGEVVEKFCHQG
+61 VHGEVIEKFCHQG

-95 TRTVVDYVFEEEITI
+95 TKTVVDYAFEEEISI
-110 TLRKDHEGKFPKGVL
+110 TLRKDHEGKYPKGFL
-125 LTGTISEM
+125 LTGSITEM
-133 LQEYVRRTGAVRR
+133 LQEYITRTGAVRR

-168 EQVERA
+168 EQVEEA

-208 EMVRTLKEKG
+208 KMIQTLKEKG

-229 KKMEEGKSHPV
+229 KKMEKGKSHPV
-240 LEEDIEYAVKHDL
+240 LKEDIEYAVKRDL

-263 RIPEDHWFG
+263 RIPEEHWFS
-272 GSLLPDFSRKE
+272 GSLLPDFSKKE

-386 GLSGIVY
+386 GLSGIIY

-409 LYERATQLAVFM
+409 LYERATQLALFM

-464 NIKKLHNLRMNFLPY
+464 NIRKLHNLRMNFLPY

-492 PMARHLCLDYQEEPY
+492 PMARHLCLDYQEEPC
-507 NEYFEREFLLGD
+507 NECFEREFLLGD

-561 EGSTFYVLPVK
+561 EGCAFYVLPVK
-572 EHGIPVFLREG
+572 EHEIPVFLKEG

-626 ETLHISWGTE
+626 EMLHISWGTG
-636 DIQAVYRKK
+636 DIQAVYRKE

>member
-6 DFEREETIEDILRQ
+6 DFEKEETIGNVLKQ
-20 AAGLCGSFQKGEEA
+20 AGLCGSFQKEEEA

-40 AYSAVYGL
+40 NYNAVYGL

-61 VHGEVVEKFCHQG
+61 VHGEVIEKFCHQG

-95 TRTVVDYVFEEEITI
+95 TKTVVDYAFEEEISI
-110 TLRKDHEGKFPKGVL
+110 TLRKDHRGKFPKCFL
-125 LTGTISEM
+125 LTGSTTEM

-168 EQVERA
+168 EQVEEA

-208 EMVRTLKEKG
+208 KMIQTLKEKG

-229 KKMEEGKSHPV
+229 KKMEKEKSHPV
-240 LEEDIEYAVKHDL
+240 LKEDIEYAVKRDL

-263 RIPEDHWFG
+263 RIPEEHWFS
-272 GSLLPDFSRKE
+272 GSLLPDFSKKE

-305 DGGEFVLTDEAA
+305 DGGEFVLTDEAE

-409 LYERATQLAVFM
+409 LYERATQLALFM

-464 NIKKLHNLRMNFLPY
+464 NIRKLHNLRMNFLPY

-507 NEYFEREFLLGD
+507 NKCFEREFLLGD

-561 EGSTFYVLPVK
+561 EGCAFYVLPVK
-572 EHGIPVFLREG
+572 EHGIPVFLKEG

-616 GERNC
+616 GERKC

-645 NTEKDCKK
+645 NAEKDCKK

>member
-6 DFEREETIEDILRQ
+6 DFEKEETIGDALKQ
-20 AAGLCGSFQKGEEA
+20 AGLCGSFQKEEEA

-40 AYSAVYGL
+40 NYNAVYGL

-61 VHGEVVEKFCHQG
+61 VHGEVIEKFCHQG

-95 TRTVVDYVFEEEITI
+95 TKTVVDYAFEEEISI
-110 TLRKDHEGKFPKGVL
+110 TLRKDHEGKYPKGFL
-125 LTGTISEM
+125 LTGSITEM
-133 LQEYVRRTGAVRR
+133 LQEYITRTGAVRR

-168 EQVERA
+168 EQVEEA

-208 EMVRTLKEKG
+208 KMIQTLKEKG

-229 KKMEEGKSHPV
+229 KKMEKGKSHPV
-240 LEEDIEYAVKHDL
+240 LKEDIEYAIKRDL

-263 RIPEDHWFG
+263 RIPEEHWFS
-272 GSLLPDFSRKE
+272 GSLLPDFSKKE

-305 DGGEFVLTDEAA
+305 DGGEFVLTDEAE

-409 LYERATQLAVFM
+409 LYERATQLALFM

-453 ARIYGDEEFLG
+453 ARIYRDEEFLG
-464 NIKKLHNLRMNFLPY
+464 NIRKLHNLRMNFLPY

-507 NEYFEREFLLGD
+507 NKCFEREFLLGD

-561 EGSTFYVLPVK
+561 EGSTFYVLQVK
-572 EHGIPVFLREG
+572 EHGIPVFLKEG

-636 DIQAVYRKK
+636 DIQAVYRKE

>member
-6 DFEREETIEDILRQ
+6 DFEKEETIGDALKQ
-20 AAGLCGSFQKGEEA
+20 AGLCGSFQKEEEA

-40 AYSAVYGL
+40 NYNAVYGL

-61 VHGEVVEKFCHQG
+61 VHGEVIEKFCHQG

-95 TRTVVDYVFEEEITI
+95 TKTVVDYAFEEEISI
-110 TLRKDHEGKFPKGVL
+110 TLRKDHEGKYPKGFL
-125 LTGTISEM
+125 LTGSITEM
-133 LQEYVRRTGAVRR
+133 LQEYITRTGAVRR

-168 EQVERA
+168 EQVEEA

-208 EMVRTLKEKG
+208 KMIQTLKEKG

-229 KKMEEGKSHPV
+229 KKMEKGKSHPV
-240 LEEDIEYAVKHDL
+240 LKEDIEYAIKRDL

-263 RIPEDHWFG
+263 RIPEEHWFS
-272 GSLLPDFSRKE
+272 GSLLPDFSKKE

-305 DGGEFVLTDEAA
+305 DGGEFVLTDEAE

-409 LYERATQLAVFM
+409 LYERATQLALFM

-435 AELMPSAGGINDR
+435 AELLPSAGGINDR

-453 ARIYGDEEFLG
+453 ARIYRDEEFLG
-464 NIKKLHNLRMNFLPY
+464 NIRKLHNLRMNFLPY

-492 PMARHLCLDYQEEPY
+492 PMARHLCLDYQEEPC
-507 NEYFEREFLLGD
+507 NECFEREFLLGD

-561 EGSTFYVLPVK
+561 EGCAFYVLPVK
-572 EHGIPVFLREG
+572 EHGIPVFLKEG

-626 ETLHISWGTE
+626 EMLHISWGTG
-636 DIQAVYRKK
+636 DIQAVYRKE

>member
-6 DFEREETIEDILRQ
+6 NFEKEETIGDALKQ
-20 AAGLCGSFQKGEEA
+20 AGLCGSFQKEEEA

-40 AYSAVYGL
+40 NYNAVYGL

-61 VHGEVVEKFCHQG
+61 VHGEVIEKFCHQG

-95 TRTVVDYVFEEEITI
+95 TKTVVDYAFEEEISI
-110 TLRKDHEGKFPKGVL
+110 TLRKDHEGKYPKGFL
-125 LTGTISEM
+125 LTGSITEM
-133 LQEYVRRTGAVRR
+133 LQEYITRTGAVRR

-168 EQVERA
+168 EQVEEA

-208 EMVRTLKEKG
+208 KMIQTLKEKG

-229 KKMEEGKSHPV
+229 KKMEKGKSHPV
-240 LEEDIEYAVKHDL
+240 LKEDIEYAIKRDL

-263 RIPEDHWFG
+263 RIPEEHWFS
-272 GSLLPDFSRKE
+272 GSLLPDFSKKE

-386 GLSGIVY
+386 GLSGIIY

-409 LYERATQLAVFM
+409 LYERATQLALFM

-464 NIKKLHNLRMNFLPY
+464 NIRKLHNLRMNFLPY

-507 NEYFEREFLLGD
+507 NKCFEREFLLGD

-561 EGSTFYVLPVK
+561 EGCAFYVLPVK
-572 EHGIPVFLREG
+572 EHGIPVFLKEG

-626 ETLHISWGTE
+626 EMLHISWGTG
-636 DIQAVYRKK
+636 DIQAVYRKE

>member
-6 DFEREETIEDILRQ
+6 NFEKEETIGDALKQ
-20 AAGLCGSFQKGEEA
+20 AGLCGSFQKEEEA

-40 AYSAVYGL
+40 NYNAVYGL

-61 VHGEVVEKFCHQG
+61 VHGEVIEKFCHR
-74 EISYCPVQFFMTD
+74 EKSVIVRYSFFMTD

-95 TRTVVDYVFEEEITI
+95 TKTVVDYAFEEEISI
-110 TLRKDHEGKFPKGVL
+110 TLRKDHEGKYPKGFL
-125 LTGTISEM
+125 LTGSITEM
-133 LQEYVRRTGAVRR
+133 LQEYITRTGAVRR

-168 EQVERA
+168 EQVEEA

-208 EMVRTLKEKG
+208 KMIQTLKEKG

-229 KKMEEGKSHPV
+229 KKMEKGKSHPV
-240 LEEDIEYAVKHDL
+240 LKEDIEYAVKRDL

-263 RIPEDHWFG
+263 RIPEEHWFS
-272 GSLLPDFSRKE
+272 GSLLPDFSKKE

-386 GLSGIVY
+386 GLSGIIY

-409 LYERATQLAVFM
+409 LYERATQLALFM
-421 PVMQWHSEPVGGQF
+421 PVMQWHSEPVGGAICGTDAF
-435 AELMPSAGGINDR
+435 SG
-448 SPWNL
+448 
-453 ARIYGDEEFLG
+453 
-464 NIKKLHNLRMNFLPY
+464 
-479 LAWEAER
+479 
-486 SAREGL
+486 
-492 PMARHLCLDYQEEPY
+492 RH
-507 NEYFEREFLLGD
+507 
-519 LLICP
+519 
-524 VVEEGMKEITVY
+524 
-536 LPKGKWYPV
+536 
-545 SSVLFG
+545 
-551 NVQEEKEVFY
+551 
-561 EGSTFYVLPVK
+561 
-572 EHGIPVFLREG
+572 
-583 GMFALELPKNGKP
+583 
-596 GERSWNIQ
+596 
-604 ETELC
+604 
-609 IWVAGEK
+609 
-616 GERNC
+616 
-621 SDGNG
+621 
-626 ETLHISWGTE
+626 
-636 DIQAVYRKK
+636 
-645 NTEKDCKK
+645 
-653 IWLK
+653 

>member
-1 MSWEL
+1 MSLEL
-6 DFEREETIEDILRQ
+6 DFEKEETIGNVLKQ
-20 AAGLCGSFQKGEEA
+20 AGLCGSFQKEEEA

-40 AYSAVYGL
+40 NYNAVYGL

-61 VHGEVVEKFCHQG
+61 VHGEVIEKFCHQG

-95 TRTVVDYVFEEEITI
+95 TKTVVDYAFEEEISI
-110 TLRKDHEGKFPKGVL
+110 TLRKDHRGKFPKCFL
-125 LTGTISEM
+125 LTGSTTEM

-168 EQVERA
+168 EQVEEA

-208 EMVRTLKEKG
+208 KMIQTLKEKG

-229 KKMEEGKSHPV
+229 KKMEKEKSHPV
-240 LEEDIEYAVKHDL
+240 LKEDIEYAVKRDL

-263 RIPEDHWFG
+263 RIPEEHWFS
-272 GSLLPDFSRKE
+272 GSLLPDFSKKE

-305 DGGEFVLTDEAA
+305 DGGEFVLTDEAE

-409 LYERATQLAVFM
+409 LYERATQLALFM

-453 ARIYGDEEFLG
+453 ARIYGDEEFLE
-464 NIKKLHNLRMNFLPY
+464 NIRKLHNLRMNFLPY
-479 LAWEAER
+479 LVWEAER

-507 NEYFEREFLLGD
+507 NKCFEREFLLGD

-561 EGSTFYVLPVK
+561 EGCAFYVLPVK
-572 EHGIPVFLREG
+572 EHGIPVFLKEG

-645 NTEKDCKK
+645 NAEKDCKK

>member
-1 MSWEL
+1 M
-6 DFEREETIEDILRQ
+6 
-20 AAGLCGSFQKGEEA
+20 
-34 VLKLKK
+34 
-40 AYSAVYGL
+40 
-48 GERFN
+48 
-53 GVNQKGKR
+53 
-61 VHGEVVEKFCHQG
+61 EK
-74 EISYCPVQFFMTD
+74 
-87 AGFGFFTD
+87 
-95 TRTVVDYVFEEEITI
+95 
-110 TLRKDHEGKFPKGVL
+110 
-125 LTGTISEM
+125 
-133 LQEYVRRTGAVRR
+133 
-146 IPRWSLGI
+146 
-154 WMSANRWHT
+154 
-163 EKEVL
+163 
-168 EQVERA
+168 
-174 EKLEFPGSVL
+174 
-184 VVEAWSDEA
+184 
-193 TFYRFNEHGEWPHPE
+193 
-208 EMVRTLKEKG
+208 
-218 IHTVLWQIPVL
+218 
-229 KKMEEGKSHPV
+229 GKSHPV
-240 LEEDIEYAVKHDL
+240 LKEDIEYAIKRDL

-263 RIPEDHWFG
+263 RIPEEHWFS
-272 GSLLPDFSRKE
+272 GSLLPDFSKKE

-305 DGGEFVLTDEAA
+305 DGGEFVLTDEAE

-409 LYERATQLAVFM
+409 LYERATQLALFM

-435 AELMPSAGGINDR
+435 AELLPSAGGINDR

-453 ARIYGDEEFLG
+453 ARIYRDEEFLG
-464 NIKKLHNLRMNFLPY
+464 NIRKLHNLRMNFLPY

-507 NEYFEREFLLGD
+507 NKCFEREFLLGD

-561 EGSTFYVLPVK
+561 EGSTFYVLQVK
-572 EHGIPVFLREG
+572 EHGIPVFLKEG

-636 DIQAVYRKK
+636 DIQAVYRKE

>member
-6 DFEREETIEDILRQ
+6 NFEKEETIGDALKQ
-20 AAGLCGSFQKGEEA
+20 AGLCGSFQKEEEA

-40 AYSAVYGL
+40 NYNAVYGL

-61 VHGEVVEKFCHQG
+61 VHGEVIEKFCHQG

-95 TRTVVDYVFEEEITI
+95 TKTVVDYAFEEEISI
-110 TLRKDHEGKFPKGVL
+110 TLRKDHEGKYPKGFL
-125 LTGTISEM
+125 LTGSITEM
-133 LQEYVRRTGAVRR
+133 LQEYITRTGAVRR

-168 EQVERA
+168 EQVEEA

-208 EMVRTLKEKG
+208 KMIQTLKEKG

-229 KKMEEGKSHPV
+229 KKMEKGKSHPV
-240 LEEDIEYAVKHDL
+240 LKEDIEYAVKRDL
-253 CVKNQDGSLY
+253 CVKNQDGSVY
-263 RIPEDHWFG
+263 RIPEEHWFS
-272 GSLLPDFSRKE
+272 GSLLPDFSKKE

-386 GLSGIVY
+386 GLSGIIY

-409 LYERATQLAVFM
+409 LYERATQLALFM

-464 NIKKLHNLRMNFLPY
+464 NIRKLHNLRMNFLPY

-492 PMARHLCLDYQEEPY
+492 PMARHLCLDYQEEPC
-507 NEYFEREFLLGD
+507 NECFEREFLLGD

-561 EGSTFYVLPVK
+561 EGCAFYVLPVK
-572 EHGIPVFLREG
+572 EHEIPVFLKEG

-626 ETLHISWGTE
+626 EMLHISWGTG
-636 DIQAVYRKK
+636 DIQAVYRKE

>member
-6 DFEREETIEDILRQ
+6 NFEKEETIGDALKQ
-20 AAGLCGSFQKGEEA
+20 AGLCGSFQKEEEA

-40 AYSAVYGL
+40 NYNAVYGL

-61 VHGEVVEKFCHQG
+61 VHGEVIEKFCHQG

-95 TRTVVDYVFEEEITI
+95 TKTVVDYAFEEEISI
-110 TLRKDHEGKFPKGVL
+110 TLRKDHEGKYPKGFL
-125 LTGTISEM
+125 LTGSIAEM
-133 LQEYVRRTGAVRR
+133 LQEYITRTGAVRR

-168 EQVERA
+168 EQVEEA

-208 EMVRTLKEKG
+208 KMIQTLKEKG

-229 KKMEEGKSHPV
+229 KKMEKGKSHPV
-240 LEEDIEYAVKHDL
+240 LKEDIEYAIKRDL

-263 RIPEDHWFG
+263 RIPEEHWFS
-272 GSLLPDFSRKE
+272 GSLLPDFSKKE

-305 DGGEFVLTDEAA
+305 DGGEFVLTDEAE

-409 LYERATQLAVFM
+409 LYERATQLALFM

-464 NIKKLHNLRMNFLPY
+464 NIRKLHNLRMNFLPY

-507 NEYFEREFLLGD
+507 NKCFEREFLLGD

-561 EGSTFYVLPVK
+561 EGSAFYVLPVK
-572 EHGIPVFLREG
+572 EHGIPVFLKEG

-636 DIQAVYRKK
+636 DIQAVYRKE

>member
-6 DFEREETIEDILRQ
+6 NFEKEETIGDALKQ
-20 AAGLCGSFQKGEEA
+20 AGLCGSFQKEEEA

-40 AYSAVYGL
+40 NYNAVYGL

-61 VHGEVVEKFCHQG
+61 VHGEVIEKFCHQG

-95 TRTVVDYVFEEEITI
+95 TKTVVDYAFEEEISI
-110 TLRKDHEGKFPKGVL
+110 TLRKDHEGKYPKGFL
-125 LTGTISEM
+125 LTGSITEM
-133 LQEYVRRTGAVRR
+133 LQEYITRTGAVRR

-168 EQVERA
+168 EQVEEA

-208 EMVRTLKEKG
+208 KMIQTLKEKG

-229 KKMEEGKSHPV
+229 KKMEKGKSHPV
-240 LEEDIEYAVKHDL
+240 LKEDIEYAIKRDL

-263 RIPEDHWFG
+263 RIPEEHWFS
-272 GSLLPDFSRKE
+272 GSLLPDFSKKE

-409 LYERATQLAVFM
+409 LYERATQLALFM

-464 NIKKLHNLRMNFLPY
+464 NIRKLHNLRMNFLPY

-492 PMARHLCLDYQEEPY
+492 PMARHLCLDYQEEPC
-507 NEYFEREFLLGD
+507 NECFEREFLLGD

-561 EGSTFYVLPVK
+561 EGCAFYVLPVK
-572 EHGIPVFLREG
+572 EHGIPVFLKEG

-626 ETLHISWGTE
+626 EMLHISWGTG
-636 DIQAVYRKK
+636 DIQAVYRKE

>member
-6 DFEREETIEDILRQ
+6 NFEKEETIGDALKQ
-20 AAGLCGSFQKGEEA
+20 AGLCGSFQKEEEA

-40 AYSAVYGL
+40 NYNAVYGL

-61 VHGEVVEKFCHQG
+61 VHGEVIEKFCHQG

-95 TRTVVDYVFEEEITI
+95 TKTVVDYAFEEEISI
-110 TLRKDHEGKFPKGVL
+110 TLRKDHEGKYPKGFL
-125 LTGTISEM
+125 LTGSITEM
-133 LQEYVRRTGAVRR
+133 LQEYITRTGAVRR

-168 EQVERA
+168 EQVEEA

-208 EMVRTLKEKG
+208 KMIQTLKEKG

-229 KKMEEGKSHPV
+229 KKMEKGKSHPV
-240 LEEDIEYAVKHDL
+240 LKEDIEYAIKRDL

-263 RIPEDHWFG
+263 RIPEEHWFS
-272 GSLLPDFSRKE
+272 GSLLPDFSKKE

-386 GLSGIVY
+386 GLSGIIY

-409 LYERATQLAVFM
+409 LYERATQLALFM

-464 NIKKLHNLRMNFLPY
+464 NIRKLHNLRMNFLPY

-507 NEYFEREFLLGD
+507 NKCFEREFLLGD

-561 EGSTFYVLPVK
+561 EGSTFYVLQVK
-572 EHGIPVFLREG
+572 EHGIPVFLKEG

-626 ETLHISWGTE
+626 ETLHISWGTG
-636 DIQAVYRKK
+636 DIQAVYRKE